1 MEEREYPCSN
11 VDNLLREVYVW
22 RRPVKRKIAIRKK
35 RKVRRIVFTAVNIA
49 IPLTILLY
57 LWTYSAEKDAHCVPD
72 YPMEDITSYLT
83 KEILSPEEYELLFRQ
98 TGMTKPGI
106 DALRREKRSY
116 ELLRVQQR
124 FFRDVEVECERSF
137 LLFRE
142 MLKER
147 SVEIERQLVPT
158 GQWTNSEGENT
169 GKLRARNLE
178 KEVLEGN
185 NRFLPVLEDG
195 DILITFNSHFLGWR
209 NGHAALVIDAENS
222 LTLEAITLGEDS
234 TIMSVESWAKR
245 PSFVLLRL
253 AGATKE
259 VRSEIAEYARTTL
272 NKQPYRLTAGLWKEK
287 GELVGTHCAHLIWYA
302 YHQFGYNLDSD
313 GGMLVTPKDIYDSPL
328 LEVIQVYG
336 VNMKF

>member
-1 MEEREYPCSN
+1 
-11 VDNLLREVYVW
+11 
-22 RRPVKRKIAIRKK
+22 VKRRTAVRKN

-49 IPLTILLY
+49 IPLTLLLY

-72 YPMEDITSYLT
+72 YPMKDITAYLT
-83 KEILSPEEYELLFRQ
+83 KETLTSDEYDFLFRQ
-98 TGMTKPGI
+98 TGMTKPGV
-106 DALRREKRSY
+106 DALRREKRSD

-137 LLFRE
+137 LFFRE
-142 MLKER
+142 VLKER
-147 SVEIERQLVPT
+147 PVEIERQLVPT

-169 GKLRARNLE
+169 LQLQARSLE
-178 KEVLEGN
+178 KEALEGD
-185 NRFLPVLEDG
+185 NRFIPVLEDG

-209 NGHAALVIDAENS
+209 NGHAALVIDAENG

-253 AGATKE
+253 AGASKE
-259 VRSEIAEYARTTL
+259 VRKEIAEYAQNTL
-272 NKQPYRLTAGLWKEK
+272 HNLPYRLTAGIWKEK

-302 YHQFGYNLDSD
+302 YQQFGYNLDSD

-336 VNMKF
+336 VDVKI